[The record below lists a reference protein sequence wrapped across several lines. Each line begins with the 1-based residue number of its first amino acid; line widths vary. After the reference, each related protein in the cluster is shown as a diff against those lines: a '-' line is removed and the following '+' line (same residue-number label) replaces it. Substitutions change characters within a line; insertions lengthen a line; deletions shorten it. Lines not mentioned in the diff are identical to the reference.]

1 MTQGKKLFVWRRG
14 AWFTGGFDQRATGQ
28 TGMAGHEGSPV
39 MALDILRKEDLQEWQ
54 RAASYVWGSINYP
67 LHSLPGFSSCP
78 CVADIQAVGEHTL
91 HWGELCYALCSLTTG
106 FPISLISPYQPT
118 NMLAGLWPKVKL
130 CGCLAWLGKVK
141 TKQCHYASGFALTV
155 TLFRNSDG
163 KCRLMFLSQKFYLRI
178 YQLHI
183 GSIHMLVGSNSVLF
197 FLNCSY
203 SCLLYPF

>member
-28 TGMAGHEGSPV
+28 TGMAGHEESPV
-39 MALDILRKEDLQEWQ
+39 MALDFLRKEDLQEWQ

-91 HWGELCYALCSLTTG
+91 HWVELCYALCSLTTG

-130 CGCLAWLGKVK
+130 CGCLDWLGKVK

-155 TLFRNSDG
+155 TLFRNSEMG
-163 KCRLMFLSQKFYLRI
+163 NAGWCFWVKNFI
-178 YQLHI
+178 
-183 GSIHMLVGSNSVLF
+183 
-197 FLNCSY
+197 
-203 SCLLYPF
+203 